1 MWNTI
6 FINPIFNFLV
16 LLYKLTGNL
25 GVSII
30 IFTITIKALLI
41 PITLPSLKMAKKQRD
56 VQPELEKINQKFKY
70 DKQKQAQLQMELFRK
85 HGINPA
91 AGCVTTIVTLI
102 LMLAIYRVVY
112 IITPINATGNDF
124 INSLNERIYFDSIKI
139 PEGASLNTRF
149 LSMDISKPVT
159 YLRDQNN
166 QESGSV
172 FQPLAMVIIIL
183 SVVAQFISTRMVS
196 PYSKTADKAVKK
208 TPGQADDMV
217 QAMQKQNQF
226 VMPLMLLVFGLKL
239 PAGVMLYIL
248 FSNIFQ
254 IFQTYVFSG
263 LGGLKPW
270 INKLKS
276 GKKVK

>member
-1 MWNTI
+1 
-6 FINPIFNFLV
+6 
-16 LLYKLTGNL
+16 
-25 GVSII
+25 
-30 IFTITIKALLI
+30 
-41 PITLPSLKMAKKQRD
+41 
-56 VQPELEKINQKFKY
+56 
-70 DKQKQAQLQMELFRK
+70 MELFRK

-102 LMLAIYRVVY
+102 LMLAIYRVIYV
-112 IITPINATGNDF
+112 ITPINVVGNNF
-124 INSLNERIYFDSIKI
+124 ISSLNERIYFSSLKI
-139 PEGASLNTRF
+139 PEGVSLNTKF

-159 YLRDQNN
+159 YLKDQNN
-166 QESGSV
+166 QEGGSV
-172 FQPLAMVIIIL
+172 FQPVAMVVIVL
-183 SVVAQFISTRMVS
+183 SVVAQFISTKMMS

-208 TPGQADDMV
+208 TPGQTDDMV

-254 IFQTYVFSG
+254 IFQTYFFSG

>member
-30 IFTITIKALLI
+30 LFTIIIKALLI
-41 PITLPSLKMAKKQRD
+41 PITLPSIKMAKKQRD
-56 VQPELEKINQKFKY
+56 VQPELDKINQKFKY

-102 LMLAIYRVVY
+102 LMLAIYRVIYV
-112 IITPINATGNDF
+112 ITPINVVGNNF
-124 INSLNERIYFDSIKI
+124 ISSLNERIYFSSLKI
-139 PEGASLNTRF
+139 PEGVSLNTKF

-159 YLRDQNN
+159 YLKDQNN
-166 QESGSV
+166 QEGGSV
-172 FQPLAMVIIIL
+172 FQPVAMVVIVL
-183 SVVAQFISTRMVS
+183 SVVAQFISTKMMS

-208 TPGQADDMV
+208 TPGQTDDMV

-226 VMPLMLLVFGLKL
+226 VMPFMLLIFGLRL

-248 FSNIFQ
+248 FSNVFQ
-254 IFQTYVFSG
+254 IFQTYFFSG

>member
-1 MWNTI
+1 MWNAI

-30 IFTITIKALLI
+30 LFTIIIKALLI
-41 PITLPSLKMAKKQRD
+41 PITLPSIKMAKKQRD
-56 VQPELEKINQKFKY
+56 VQPELDKINQKFKY

-102 LMLAIYRVVY
+102 LMLAIYRVIYV
-112 IITPINATGNDF
+112 ITPINVVGNNF
-124 INSLNERIYFDSIKI
+124 ISSLNERIYFSSLKI
-139 PEGASLNTRF
+139 PEGVSLNTKF

-159 YLRDQNN
+159 YLKDQNN
-166 QESGSV
+166 QEGGSV
-172 FQPLAMVIIIL
+172 FQPVAMVVIVL
-183 SVVAQFISTRMVS
+183 SVVAQFISTKMMS

-208 TPGQADDMV
+208 TPGQTDDMV

-226 VMPLMLLVFGLKL
+226 VMPFMLLIFGLRL

-248 FSNIFQ
+248 FSNVFQ
-254 IFQTYVFSG
+254 IFQTYFFSG